1 MLQDRTL
8 QNPGVH
14 LLRKKEEAVAP
25 AFLGSVHG
33 SIGVRDKGFGVDAM
47 FGIDADSQAAADLE
61 GAALNDEV
69 GVNSAHDAFG
79 HDGGFGFVTD
89 GAQHDI
95 ACSSEKESTGH

>member
-1 MLQDRTL
+1 
-8 QNPGVH
+8 
-14 LLRKKEEAVAP
+14 
-25 AFLGSVHG
+25 
-33 SIGVRDKGFGVDAM
+33 M

-95 ACSSEKESTGH
+95 GCSSEKESTGHDHHWSEPGGLNGSIPGKGQKWAAAEGCAFDAERGELQQQFVE